1 MKYFKTTTDGTRT
14 TSATENIQF
23 LRMMLHGESLRE
35 IDIIA
40 SQFGSTTNGYLN
52 LIKEGLLNYFP
63 TINALNKHKRAMRRA
78 MRNLNISCSR
88 YFMHE

>member
-1 MKYFKTTTDGTRT
+1 MKYFKTATDGTRT
-14 TSATENIQF
+14 TSATKNIQF
-23 LRMMLHGESLRE
+23 LRMLRRESLRE

-52 LIKEGLLNYFP
+52 LIKEGLLSYFP
-63 TINALNKHKRAMRRA
+63 PINALNKHKRAMRRA

>member
-52 LIKEGLLNYFP
+52 LIKEGLLSYSP
-63 TINALNKHKRAMRRA
+63 PINASHGT
-78 MRNLNISCSR
+78 
-88 YFMHE
+88 FMLVEIVHLSEIGKVHYSPS